1 MEAKNK
7 EQTDKE
13 KAREREKSNASKN
26 TFKDSRESKIITRQ
40 EISERKPCEIG
51 LVD

>member
-26 TFKDSRESKIITRQ
+26 TFKDSRDSKAIVKEEIIQKSST
-40 EISERKPCEIG
+40 KIG
-51 LVD
+51 LVE